1 MTWHG
6 IEDEMDDGAEGGEPR
21 RAGREGPEGDVAGYR
36 YVRWHGGPD
45 PLAPP
50 IDLRAALAE
59 LGRDVMDGSSTRAA
73 LRELL
78 RRGLPDR
85 TGLDELTRRV
95 WEQRSRLQRRHRV
108 DGTLTEVRELLARAL
123 AEERR
128 VLFPEPTDDARFRE
142 MRLDA
147 LPTNPGRAVRELGD
161 YQWRSEQAAADY
173 ARIRELL
180 GEQLLDARFEGMRQA
195 MRDAGP
201 EQVAQVRAMLADLNA
216 LLAAHAAG
224 EPDVP
229 ARFTAF
235 MAEHGRFFP
244 EQPRDVEELIDVL
257 AARAAAA
264 ARTLNSLSPQQ
275 RAELAELSRQAFGDP
290 RLSEALGELDA
301 RLQSLRPGE
310 DWQGSGRFRGSQ
322 PLSLSEAAEALTEL
336 GELDELAEQLG
347 QAYPGARL
355 EDVDLAALERRLGP
369 DARIAVR
376 GLTELEQEL
385 TRGGLLSRSADGSLR
400 LTPRAL
406 RTLGQD
412 LLRDVLDQTRTRRGE
427 RDTRR
432 AGSAGEPTGASRPW
446 QFGDTEPW
454 DAARTARN
462 AALRRAAL
470 PGPVL
475 AVADIEVAESETRTR
490 AAVVLCVDVSWS
502 MVQDG
507 RWAPM
512 KRTALAL
519 HHLVSTRFRGDDLHL
534 VTFGRRAATTDIAG
548 LTELE
553 ATMEQGTNLHHALL
567 LAGRH
572 LRRHPDAMPVVLVV
586 TDGEPTAHLEPD
598 GEAVFDYPPR
608 PETLR
613 ATLAEVEAL
622 ARAGTALSVFRLGDD
637 ERLTVFVDLLARRA
651 GGRVFAPDLDGLG
664 AAVVGDYLRTRRS
677 RR

>member
-1 MTWHG
+1 
-6 IEDEMDDGAEGGEPR
+6 MDDGTEDGESRRTGLGGDD
-21 RAGREGPEGDVAGYR
+21 AGRGAAGPGPAGYR
-36 YVRWHGGPD
+36 YVRWLGGPD

-50 IDLRAALAE
+50 LDLRAALTE
-59 LGRDVMDGSSTRAA
+59 LGRDVMDGSSARAA

-78 RRGLPDR
+78 RRGLPAR

-108 DGTLTEVRELLARAL
+108 DGTLTEVRELLARAV

-147 LPTNPGRAVRELGD
+147 LPNNPGRAVRELGD
-161 YQWRSEQAAADY
+161 YRWRSDQAAADY

-195 MRDAGP
+195 MREAGP
-201 EQVAQVRAMLADLNA
+201 EQAAQVRAMLADLNA
-216 LLAAHAAG
+216 LLAAHASGAA
-224 EPDVP
+224 DVP
-229 ARFTAF
+229 ARFAAF
-235 MAEHGRFFP
+235 MAEHGRLFP
-244 EQPRDVEELIDVL
+244 ERPRDVEELIDIL

-264 ARTLNSLSPQQ
+264 ARTLNSLSPEQ
-275 RAELAELSRQAFGDP
+275 RAELTELSRQAFGDA
-290 RLSEALGELDA
+290 RLSEALGELDT
-301 RLQSLRPGE
+301 RLRALRPGE
-310 DWQGSGRFRGSQ
+310 DWRGSGRFRGDQ
-322 PLSLSEAAEALTEL
+322 PLSLSEAAEVMTEL
-336 GELDELAEQLG
+336 GELDELAEQLA
-347 QAYPGARL
+347 QDYPGARL
-355 EDVDLAALERRLGP
+355 EDVDLAALERGLGP

-376 GLTELEQEL
+376 GLVELEQEL
-385 TRGGLLSRSADGSLR
+385 TRGGLLRRAADGGLR

-406 RTLGQD
+406 RTLGQE
-412 LLRDVLDQTRTRRGE
+412 LLRDVLDEMRDRRGE

-432 AGSAGEPTGASRPW
+432 TGAAGEPTGSTRAWR
-446 QFGDTEPW
+446 FGDTEPW
-454 DAARTARN
+454 DAATTARN

-470 PGPVL
+470 PGPPL
-475 AVADIEVAESETRTR
+475 AVSDIEIAETETRTR

-519 HHLVSTRFRGDDLHL
+519 HHLVSTRFRGDDLRI
-534 VTFGRRAATTDIAG
+534 VTFGRHAATTDIAG

-572 LRRHPDAMPVVLVV
+572 LRRRPDAMPVVLVV
-586 TDGEPTAHLEPD
+586 TDGEPTAHLESD
-598 GEAVFDYPPR
+598 GETVFDYPPR
-608 PETLR
+608 PRTLR
-613 ATLAEVEAL
+613 ATLAEVETL

-637 ERLTVFVDLLARRA
+637 ERLTAFVELLARRA

>member
-1 MTWHG
+1 MSHHG
-6 IEDEMDDGAEGGEPR
+6 DHDSSAPRESDPED
-21 RAGREGPEGDVAGYR
+21 AGDRLGQVAGYR
-36 YVRWHGGPD
+36 YGRFQGGPD
-45 PLAPP
+45 PLAAPV
-50 IDLRAALAE
+50 DLRAALAE
-59 LGRDVMDGSSTRAA
+59 IGNDVMDGSSTRAA

-78 RRGLPDR
+78 RRGLPGR
-85 TGLDELTRRV
+85 TGLDELTRRI

-108 DGTLTEVRELLARAL
+108 DGTLSEVRELLARAL

-147 LPTNPGRAVRELGD
+147 LSTNPGRAVRELGD
-161 YQWRSEQAAADY
+161 YDWRSEQAGRDY
-173 ARIRELL
+173 RRIRELL

-195 MRDAGP
+195 LRDAGP

-216 LLAAHAAG
+216 LLAAHAEG
-224 EPDVP
+224 VPDVP
-229 ARFTAF
+229 DRFAAF

-244 EQPRDVEELIDVL
+244 EQPRDIEELIDVL

-275 RAELAELSRQAFGDP
+275 RAELAQLSQQAFGDA
-290 RLSEALGELDA
+290 RLAASLGELDA
-301 RLQSLRPGE
+301 RLQNLRPGE
-310 DWQGSGRFRGSQ
+310 DWRGSGRFRGTE

-355 EDVDLAALERRLGP
+355 EDVDLSALERRLGA
-369 DARIAVR
+369 DARIAVH
-376 GLTELEQEL
+376 GLADLEREL
-385 TRGGLLSRSADGSLR
+385 TRTGLVDRSADGDLR

-406 RTLGQD
+406 RSLGQD
-412 LLRDVLDQTRTRRGE
+412 LLRDVVEATRSLRGIRE
-427 RDTRR
+427 GRR
-432 AGSAGEPTGASRPW
+432 AGTAGEPTGAGKPW
-446 QFGDTEPW
+446 SFGDSEPW
-454 DAARTARN
+454 DAAGTARN
-462 AALRRAAL
+462 AVLRKATG
-470 PGPVL
+470 PGPDLVVDDIQL
-475 AVADIEVAESETRTR
+475 AEIENRTR

-519 HHLVSTRFRGDDLHL
+519 HHLITTRFRGDHLQL
-534 VTFGRRAATTDIAG
+534 VTFGRRAARTDIAA

-553 ATMEQGTNLHHALL
+553 ATMEQGTNLHHALA

-572 LRRHPDAMPVVLVV
+572 LRRHSDAMPVVLVV
-586 TDGEPTAHLEPD
+586 TDGEPTAHLETD
-598 GEAVFDYPPR
+598 GEAVFDYPPTPR
-608 PETLR
+608 TMR
-613 ATLAEVEAL
+613 ATMAEVEAL
-622 ARAGTALSVFRLGDD
+622 ARMGTALSVFRLGQD
-637 ERLTVFVDLLARRA
+637 ERLAAFVDLVARRT
-651 GGRVFAPDLDGLG
+651 GGRVYTPDVDGLG
-664 AAVVGDYLRTRRS
+664 AAVVQDYLHIRRS